1 MQEEN
6 GLIKIKGR
14 FIPKK
19 QPLIKSE
26 KTANVSEAVL

>member
-19 QPLIKSE
+19 RPLSKSAE
-26 KTANVSEAVL
+26 CAIVSEAAL